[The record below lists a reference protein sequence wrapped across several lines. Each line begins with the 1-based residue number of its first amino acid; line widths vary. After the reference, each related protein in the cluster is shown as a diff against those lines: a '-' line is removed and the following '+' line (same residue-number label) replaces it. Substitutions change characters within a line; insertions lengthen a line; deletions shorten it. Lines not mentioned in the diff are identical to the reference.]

1 MLIIKVN
8 LIVTRENTSYQIHY
22 HDINVNLYDD
32 SKNLIQISYSDKQ
45 CIFSCRLVLNRNG
58 PVIQCSHIIITP
70 TPQHTHIW
78 YFDDF
83 FCFFWSF
90 FPCQKNIVMALF
102 PVPTLPLVYLIY
114 LSIPVYNGPL
124 VRENVLFSGW
134 YALFLCLK
142 NVLFLV

>member
-70 TPQHTHIW
+70 P
-78 YFDDF
+78 
-83 FCFFWSF
+83 
-90 FPCQKNIVMALF
+90 
-102 PVPTLPLVYLIY
+102 PTYTNLIFRRF
-114 LSIPVYNGPL
+114 L
-124 VRENVLFSGW
+124 
-134 YALFLCLK
+134 LFLLIVFSLSEK
-142 NVLFLV
+142 HSYGTFPSPHIPLGLFDLPEHTCV